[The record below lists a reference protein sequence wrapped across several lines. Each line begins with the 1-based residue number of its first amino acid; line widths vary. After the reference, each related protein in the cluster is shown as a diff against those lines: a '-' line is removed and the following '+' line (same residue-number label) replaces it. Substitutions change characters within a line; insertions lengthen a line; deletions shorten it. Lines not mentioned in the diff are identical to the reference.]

1 MLQLTFV
8 FPRGRAL
15 APFPALGARELDPG
29 ARGYSSEYLPML
41 WLGLVAAGLSASDP
55 LGGFE
60 PPHHGERIANGTA
73 IATPAGSEA
82 SVAACASACLLRA
95 DCVCFTYPVRSIVL
109 VGSEQFRIGNP
120 VPVWLLL
127 SELRVWME
135 QVRRWPTGGV

>member
-1 MLQLTFV
+1 
-8 FPRGRAL
+8 
-15 APFPALGARELDPG
+15 
-29 ARGYSSEYLPML
+29 ML
-41 WLGLVAAGLSASDP
+41 WLGLVAAGLSTSDP

-95 DCVCFTYPVRSIVL
+95 DCVCFTYPVRSIVI
-109 VGSEQFRIGNP
+109 VGSGQFRIGNP